1 MSIQAMNHFTVLAR
15 DLAATK
21 SFYIGLLGFRDG
33 PRPPFDFPGAWLY
46 VGDQAV
52 LHIIAGR
59 LLPDPPAGVLDHMA
73 FSASDLAGTVA
84 RLKENRIDYVLRRQA
99 GYGPWQLF
107 FHDPNGAKVELDFPA
122 EEAAPA
128 TS

>member
-1 MSIQAMNHFTVLAR
+1 MSIQAMNHFTVLAQ
-15 DLAATK
+15 DLDATK
-21 SFYIGLLGFRDG
+21 AFYIGLLGFTDG

-59 LLPDPPAGVLDHMA
+59 PVPDPPAGVLDHMA
-73 FSASDLAGTVA
+73 FSASDLGGTVA
-84 RLKENRIDYVLRRQA
+84 RLKEHKIDYVLRRQA

-107 FHDPNGAKVELDFPA
+107 CHDPNGAKVELDFSADEAVPA
-122 EEAAPA
+122 AN
-128 TS
+128 